1 MPPFS
6 LSYTNAMPFAIKTET
21 FEGPLDLLLSLI
33 EKRKLLVND
42 ISLAQVADDY
52 LEHLSRFEHFPTH
65 EVAQFLVVAST
76 LVLIKSRSLLP
87 EFVLTVEEEYDV
99 KDLERRLA
107 IYKRMQEL
115 SKTLT
120 RQWGARRMYGASDTP
135 SSRRQNI
142 VFAPHASIAIPN
154 IRKAIDSIL
163 SRFPKVEALKKT
175 IVEKVISLE
184 EMMDTMASRMQ
195 AALKTRFSEF
205 AKRATSSSTTDREV
219 KVNTIVSFLAMLE
232 LVKQGML
239 MVRQHAAF
247 DDIEMETEGVGVPK
261 Y

>member
-1 MPPFS
+1 
-6 LSYTNAMPFAIKTET
+6 MPFAIKTET

-33 EKRKLLVND
+33 EKRKLLIND
-42 ISLAQVADDY
+42 IALAQVADDY
-52 LEHLSRFEHFPTH
+52 LEHIGKFEHFPTH

-87 EFVLTVEEEYDV
+87 EFVVSAEEEHDI

-107 IYKRMQEL
+107 IYKVMQER
-115 SKTLT
+115 SKLLAQ
-120 RQWGARRMYGASDTP
+120 QWGTRRLYGASEVP
-135 SSRRQNI
+135 SKHV
-142 VFAPHASIAIPN
+142 VFAPH
-154 IRKAIDSIL
+154 KAITLDNLRGAINTIL
-163 SRFPKVEALKKT
+163 SRFPKPETLKKA

-184 EMMDTMASRMQ
+184 EMMDTMADRMQ

-205 AKRATSSSTTDREV
+205 AKKATSGSTTHREV

>member
-1 MPPFS
+1 
-6 LSYTNAMPFAIKTET
+6 MPFAIKTET

-87 EFVLTVEEEYDV
+87 EFVLTVEEEHDV

-115 SKTLT
+115 SRGLAK
-120 RQWGARRMYGASDTP
+120 QWGTQRLYAASEVPPKDA
-135 SSRRQNI
+135 
-142 VFAPHASIAIPN
+142 VFAPHPSIALPN
-154 IRKAIDSIL
+154 LRKAIDSIL
-163 SRFPKVEALKKT
+163 TRFPKVEVLKKT

-184 EMMDTMASRMQ
+184 EMMDTMADRMQ

-205 AKRATSSSTTDREV
+205 AKRATSGSTTDREV

-239 MVRQHAAF
+239 MVRQHTAF
-247 DDIEMETEGVGVPK
+247 DDIEMETDHVAIPR

>member
-1 MPPFS
+1 
-6 LSYTNAMPFAIKTET
+6 MPFAIKTEH

-87 EFVLTVEEEYDV
+87 EFIVSAEEEHDI
-99 KDLERRLA
+99 KDLERRLE
-107 IYKRMQEL
+107 IYKVMQER
-115 SKTLT
+115 SRELT
-120 RQWGARRMYGASDTP
+120 KQWG
-135 SSRRQNI
+135 SRRLYGRSEVPPLEP
-142 VFAPHASIAIPN
+142 VFAPH
-154 IRKAIDSIL
+154 KALTLDNL
-163 SRFPKVEALKKT
+163 RAAVNAMVSRFPKVEALKKT

-184 EMMDTMASRMQ
+184 EMMGTMADRMQ

-205 AKRATSSSTTDREV
+205 AKKATSGSTTDREV

>member
-1 MPPFS
+1 
-6 LSYTNAMPFAIKTET
+6 MPFAIKTET

-33 EKRKLLVND
+33 EKRKLMVND

-52 LEHLSRFEHFPTH
+52 LEHLSRFENFPTH
-65 EVAQFLVVAST
+65 EVADFLVVAST

-87 EFVLTVEEEYDV
+87 EFIVSAEEEHDI

-115 SKTLT
+115 ARSLAG
-120 RQWGARRMYGASDTP
+120 QWGTQRLYGASDVP
-135 SSRRQNI
+135 SSARGRNV
-142 VFAPHASIAIPN
+142 VFAPH
-154 IRKAIDSIL
+154 KAITLDNLRGAINTIL
-163 SRFPKVEALKKT
+163 SRFPKPEVLKKT
-175 IVEKVISLE
+175 VVEKVISLE

-205 AKRATSSSTTDREV
+205 AKRAATGSTTDREI

-239 MVRQHAAF
+239 MARQQVAF
-247 DDIEMETEGVGVPK
+247 DDIEMETEGVGVPR

>member
-1 MPPFS
+1 
-6 LSYTNAMPFAIKTET
+6 MPFAIKTER

-52 LEHLSRFEHFPTH
+52 LEHLSQFENFPTH
-65 EVAQFLVVAST
+65 EVADFLVVAST

-87 EFVLTVEEEYDV
+87 EFIVSAEEEHDI

-115 SKTLT
+115 AQGIAQ
-120 RQWGARRMYGASDTP
+120 RWGTQRLYRASDRPRTQ
-135 SSRRQNI
+135 SSEL
-142 VFAPHASIAIPN
+142 VFAPHKAITIDNLRASIN
-154 IRKAIDSIL
+154 TIL
-163 SRFPKVEALKKT
+163 SRFPKPEALKKA
-175 IVEKVISLE
+175 VVDKVISLE
-184 EMMDTMASRMQ
+184 EMMDTMAERMK

-205 AKRATSSSTTDREV
+205 AKRATSGSTTEREV

-232 LVKQGML
+232 LVKQGAL
-239 MVRQHAAF
+239 MARQHTAF
-247 DDIEMETEGVGVPK
+247 DDIEMETEGVGVPR

>member
-1 MPPFS
+1 
-6 LSYTNAMPFAIKTET
+6 MPFAIKTEQ

-87 EFVLTVEEEYDV
+87 EFVVSAEEEHDI

-107 IYKRMQEL
+107 IYKVMQER
-115 SKTLT
+115 SKTLAQ
-120 RQWGARRMYGASDTP
+120 QWGTRRLFGASEAP
-135 SSRRQNI
+135 SSVRGRNV
-142 VFAPHASIAIPN
+142 VFAPH
-154 IRKAIDSIL
+154 KAITLDNLRGAINTML
-163 SRFPKVEALKKT
+163 ARFPKPETLKKA

-205 AKRATSSSTTDREV
+205 AKKATSSSTTHREV